1 MGLHSSKTDKEI
13 KLYDASNVDE
23 IDLVLSNPGIQD
35 GASFVMGRTGTSNSK
50 EKTPYQLRIY
60 RSKNSAV
67 SYTYV
72 LLSKRNSMSAVYGE
86 LSSPASRSVS
96 QLLDDKDNMLQSYTT
111 KTQKDW
117 YMILSSSSAIPI
129 ANKGDNFP
137 KGASFMTHRSILLLQ
152 TFCSKIGGSR

>member
-1 MGLHSSKTDKEI
+1 MGLHPSKTGKKI

-35 GASFVMGRTGTSNSK
+35 GASFVMGRTGTSHPK
-50 EKTPYQLRIY
+50 DQGPYQLRVY
-60 RSKNSAV
+60 RSKSSDV

-72 LLSKRNSMSAVYGE
+72 LLSKRNLISVIYGE
-86 LSSPASRSVS
+86 LSNLASRSVS
-96 QLLDDKDNMLQSYTT
+96 QLLDDRDNMLQSYTT

-137 KGASFMTHRSILLLQ
+137 EEASFTTHKSILLLQ